1 MQRLLTEIRH
11 ILLAFQIMSRIPI
24 NIALP
29 CQPDDMIGSMVYF
42 PLVGAVVGALM
53 ALAGW
58 LGYALTGSYIAAAAL
73 MVLCDVLVTGGIH
86 MDGLGDTCDGF
97 FSGRDC
103 ARIMEIMHDS
113 RMGTFGA
120 LGVIL
125 TLMLKF
131 AFICAALE
139 RLGMAALG
147 LTFAAPVLSRM
158 CVVLLE
164 KIGVSARDG
173 MGSAYVKGMSWR
185 RVLEAYALGAVLIL
199 LVKPTALLGAP
210 AACVLAL
217 GFNSYFNRK
226 IGGLTGDTLG
236 AANELCA
243 LAMYALAALRFV
255 A

>member
-1 MQRLLTEIRH
+1 
-11 ILLAFQIMSRIPI
+11 
-24 NIALP
+24 
-29 CQPDDMIGSMVYF
+29 
-42 PLVGAVVGALM
+42 
-53 ALAGW
+53 
-58 LGYALTGSYIAAAAL
+58 
-73 MVLCDVLVTGGIH
+73 
-86 MDGLGDTCDGF
+86 
-97 FSGRDC
+97 
-103 ARIMEIMHDS
+103 MEIMHDS

-199 LVKPTALLGAP
+199 LVKPAALLGAP

-226 IGGLTGDTLG
+226 IGGLNRRHAGRGERALRTGDVRAG
-236 AANELCA
+236 G
-243 LAMYALAALRFV
+243 AALRGV
-255 A
+255 MGGQAVCKMESWC

>member
-1 MQRLLTEIRH
+1 
-11 ILLAFQIMSRIPI
+11 
-24 NIALP
+24 
-29 CQPDDMIGSMVYF
+29 
-42 PLVGAVVGALM
+42 
-53 ALAGW
+53 
-58 LGYALTGSYIAAAAL
+58 
-73 MVLCDVLVTGGIH
+73 

-199 LVKPTALLGAP
+199 LVKPVALLGAP

>member
-1 MQRLLTEIRH
+1 
-11 ILLAFQIMSRIPI
+11 
-24 NIALP
+24 
-29 CQPDDMIGSMVYF
+29 
-42 PLVGAVVGALM
+42 
-53 ALAGW
+53 
-58 LGYALTGSYIAAAAL
+58 
-73 MVLCDVLVTGGIH
+73 
-86 MDGLGDTCDGF
+86 
-97 FSGRDC
+97 
-103 ARIMEIMHDS
+103 
-113 RMGTFGA
+113 
-120 LGVIL
+120 
-125 TLMLKF
+125 
-131 AFICAALE
+131 
-139 RLGMAALG
+139 MAALG
-147 LTFAAPVLSRM
+147 LTFAAPVRCSRM

-185 RVLEAYALGAVLIL
+185 RVLEAYALGAVCSSL